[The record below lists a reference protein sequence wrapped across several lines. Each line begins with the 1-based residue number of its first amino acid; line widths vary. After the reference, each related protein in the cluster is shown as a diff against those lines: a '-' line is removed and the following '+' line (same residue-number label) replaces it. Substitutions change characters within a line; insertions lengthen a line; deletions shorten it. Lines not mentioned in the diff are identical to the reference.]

1 MSVNRVTLVGHVGKN
16 PETRAFQDGTGVT
29 SFSLATSEKY
39 KDKSGNLSEQTEWH
53 NISCFGKLSE
63 IASKLVTKGT
73 QLYIEGKIKTNKY
86 TDKSGVEKYA
96 VNIVASSLQLLGS
109 KEGSKE
115 KSPSVD
121 IGEISNYA
129 SKLLG
134 DIPEDLPF

>member
-1 MSVNRVTLVGHVGKN
+1 MSVNKVILVGHVGKQ
-16 PETRAFQDGTGVT
+16 PEARAFQDGTGVT

-63 IASKLVTKGT
+63 IANKYVTKGS
-73 QLYIEGKIKTNKY
+73 QVYIEGKIKTNKY
-86 TDKSGVEKYA
+86 TDKAGVEKYA

-109 KEGSKE
+109 KEVKN
-115 KSPSVD
+115 PSVD
-121 IGEISNYA
+121 VGEISNYA
-129 SKLLG
+129 SKSLG

>member
-1 MSVNRVTLVGHVGKN
+1 MSVNKVILIGHVGKN

-63 IASKLVTKGT
+63 IANKYVTKGS
-73 QLYIEGKIKTNKY
+73 QIYIEGKIKTNKY
-86 TDKSGVEKYA
+86 TDKAGVEKYA

-109 KEGSKE
+109 KE

-129 SKLLG
+129 SKSLG

>member
-1 MSVNRVTLVGHVGKN
+1 MSVNKVILVGHVGKN

-109 KEGSKE
+109 KEVKT
-115 KSPSVD
+115 PSVD
-121 IGEISNYA
+121 YGEISTKP
-129 SKLLG
+129 SQSLG
-134 DIPEDLPF
+134 DILEDLPF

>member
-1 MSVNRVTLVGHVGKN
+1 MSVNKVILVGHVGKN

-109 KEGSKE
+109 KE

-121 IGEISNYA
+121 VGEISNYA
-129 SKLLG
+129 SKSLD

>member
-1 MSVNRVTLVGHVGKN
+1 MSVNKVILVGHVGKN

-63 IASKLVTKGT
+63 IANKYVTKGS
-73 QLYIEGKIKTNKY
+73 QVYVEGKIKTNKY

-109 KEGSKE
+109 KE

-121 IGEISNYA
+121 IGEISNYV
-129 SKLLG
+129 SKSLG
-134 DIPEDLPF
+134 DLDSDVPF

>member
-1 MSVNRVTLVGHVGKN
+1 MSVNKVILVGNVGKN

-63 IASKLVTKGT
+63 IANKYVTKGS
-73 QLYIEGKIKTNKY
+73 QVYIEGKIKTNKY
-86 TDKSGVEKYA
+86 TDKAGVEKYA

-109 KEGSKE
+109 KEA
-115 KSPSVD
+115 KSPSIDVGS
-121 IGEISNYA
+121 ITNHA
-129 SKLLG
+129 SSSLG
-134 DIPEDLPF
+134 DLDSDVPF

>member
-1 MSVNRVTLVGHVGKN
+1 MSVNKCILVGFVGKR

-63 IASKLVTKGT
+63 IANKYVTKGS
-73 QLYIEGKIKTNKY
+73 QVYVEGKIKTNKY
-86 TDKSGVEKYA
+86 TDKAGVEKYA

-109 KEGSKE
+109 KEV

-121 IGEISNYA
+121 VGEISNKA
-129 SKLLG
+129 SQSLG

>member
-1 MSVNRVTLVGHVGKN
+1 MSVNKVILVGHVGKN

-63 IASKLVTKGT
+63 IANKYVTKGS
-73 QLYIEGKIKTNKY
+73 QVYIEGKIKTNKY
-86 TDKSGVEKYA
+86 TDKAGVEKYA

-109 KEGSKE
+109 KEAGKE
-115 KSPSVD
+115 KSPSIDVGS
-121 IGEISNYA
+121 ITNHA
-129 SKLLG
+129 SSSLG

>member
-1 MSVNRVTLVGHVGKN
+1 MSVNKVILVGHVGKQ

-63 IASKLVTKGT
+63 IANKYVTKGS
-73 QLYIEGKIKTNKY
+73 QVYIEGKIKTNKY

-109 KEGSKE
+109 KEA

-121 IGEISNYA
+121 VGEISNYA
-129 SKLLG
+129 SKSLG

>member
-1 MSVNRVTLVGHVGKN
+1 MSVNKVILVGFVGKQ

-109 KEGSKE
+109 KE

-129 SKLLG
+129 SKSLG